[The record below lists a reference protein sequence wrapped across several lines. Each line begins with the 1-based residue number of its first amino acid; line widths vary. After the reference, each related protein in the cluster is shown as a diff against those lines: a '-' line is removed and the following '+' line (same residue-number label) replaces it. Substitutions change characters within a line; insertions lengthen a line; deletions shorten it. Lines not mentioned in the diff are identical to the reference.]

1 MFPVCWYIT
10 TESTCSAI
18 ALSGR
23 VNLGKRKRNTAISV
37 IQENVARAL
46 NVINVMPEEINVDT
60 STTENY

>member
-23 VNLGKRKRNTAISV
+23 VNLGKRKRNTAISA
-37 IQENVARAL
+37 IQENIVRVL
-46 NVINVMPEEINVDT
+46 NVMPEEINVDT

>member
-1 MFPVCWYIT
+1 MFPICWYIT

-23 VNLGKRKRNTAISV
+23 VNLGKRKRNTAISA
-37 IQENVARAL
+37 IQENIVRVL
-46 NVINVMPEEINVDT
+46 NVMPEEINVDT

>member
-1 MFPVCWYIT
+1 MFPICWYIN

-23 VNLGKRKRNTAISV
+23 VNLGKRKRNTAISA
-37 IQENVARAL
+37 IQENIARVL
-46 NVINVMPEEINVDT
+46 NVMPEEINVDT

>member
-1 MFPVCWYIT
+1 MFPICWYIT

-23 VNLGKRKRNTAISV
+23 VNLGKRKRNTAISA
-37 IQENVARAL
+37 IQENIARVL
-46 NVINVMPEEINVDT
+46 NVMPEEINVDT